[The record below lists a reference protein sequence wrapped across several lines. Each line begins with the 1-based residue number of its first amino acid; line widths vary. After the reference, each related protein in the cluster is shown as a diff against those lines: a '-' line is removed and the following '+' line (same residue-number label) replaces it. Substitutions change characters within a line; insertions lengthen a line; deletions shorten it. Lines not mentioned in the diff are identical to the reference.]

1 VVSTTARNRGRTP
14 GRIQSVARAADL
26 LKQLGELG
34 RPASVREL
42 ATACDL
48 GRATAW
54 RLLVTLEQA
63 GLVERASPSSGFYVG
78 PAAVI
83 IAAGALQHFERI
95 IRLTRP
101 HLTELTRQTGLTA
114 AVSVVRGEQVLVLD
128 QTDPPSVLCVNWIGK
143 EFPLHTSSPGKL
155 VLARLP
161 PEELDEL
168 LSRPLQRL
176 TKKTIATPNALRA
189 DLERVRR
196 MKAAISNEEFEE
208 GCVGISAAAGDSAGG
223 IAVIITVTGPAFRMP
238 ARRLPTLM
246 AKVQDAARAT
256 GVSLGYAGQWA
267 LESPGRSA
275 PAAGRP

>member
-1 VVSTTARNRGRTP
+1 VVGTTERNPGRAQ

-63 GLVERASPSSGFYVG
+63 GLVERASPASGFYVG
-78 PAAVI
+78 PAAVT
-83 IAAGALQHFERI
+83 IAASAMQHSERI

-143 EFPLHTSSPGKL
+143 QFPLHTSSPGKL

-176 TKKTIATPNALRA
+176 TKRTITTPDGLRA

-196 MKAAISNEEFEE
+196 LKVAISNEEFEE
-208 GCVGISAAAGDSAGG
+208 GCVGISATAGTSAGG
-223 IAVIITVTGPAFRMP
+223 IAVIITVTGPSFRMP
-238 ARRLPTLM
+238 GRRMPMLM
-246 AKVQDAARAT
+246 AQVQDAARAT
-256 GVSLGYAGQWA
+256 GMSLGYAVTQ
-267 LESPGRSA
+267 ST
-275 PAAGRP
+275 

>member
-1 VVSTTARNRGRTP
+1 VVSTPERNPARAQ

-42 ATACDL
+42 ATACRL

-54 RLLVTLEQA
+54 RLLVTLEEA
-63 GLVERASPSSGFYVG
+63 RLVERASPASGFYVG
-78 PAAVI
+78 PAAITV
-83 IAAGALQHFERI
+83 AAGALGYSERI

-101 HLTELTRQTGLTA
+101 HLEVLTRQTALTA
-114 AVSVVRGEQVLVLD
+114 AVSVVRGEQVLILD
-128 QTDPPSVLCVNWIGK
+128 QVDPPSVLSINWVGK

-168 LSRPLQRL
+168 LSSPLERL
-176 TKKTIATPNALRA
+176 TKKTITAADALRA

-196 MKAAISNEEFEE
+196 LKTAISDEEFEE
-208 GCVGISAAAGDSAGG
+208 GCVGISAPVEDSTGG
-223 IAVIITVTGPAFRMP
+223 MTAIITVTGPSFRMP
-238 ARRLPTLM
+238 ARQLPMLISN
-246 AKVQDAARAT
+246 VRDAARAT
-256 GVSLGYAGQWA
+256 ETSLGYASQM
-267 LESPGRSA
+267 ST
-275 PAAGRP
+275 

>member
-1 VVSTTARNRGRTP
+1 MVSATERKRGRAA
-14 GRIQSVARAADL
+14 GRVQSVARAADL
-26 LKQLGELG
+26 LKQLGEFG

-42 ATACDL
+42 AAACGL

-63 GLVERASPSSGFYVG
+63 GLVERASPSGGFYVG
-78 PAAVI
+78 PAAVT

-95 IRLTRP
+95 IRLARP
-101 HLTELTRQTGLTA
+101 YLTELTRQTGLTA
-114 AVSVVRGEQVLVLD
+114 AVSVVRGEQVVVLD
-128 QTDPPSVLCVNWIGK
+128 QTDPPSVLCANWVGK

-155 VLARLP
+155 VLTRLP
-161 PEELDEL
+161 PEELDAL

-208 GCVGISAAAGDSAGG
+208 GCVGISAAAEDSAGG
-223 IAVIITVTGPAFRMP
+223 IAVIITVTGPSFRMP
-238 ARRLPTLM
+238 ARRLPTLL
-246 AKVQDAARAT
+246 AQVQDAARAT
-256 GVSLGYAGQWA
+256 GVSLGYAKWA
-267 LESPGRSA
+267 PEGPGRSA
-275 PAAGRP
+275 PAAARP